1 MIRNYKCDTCNE
13 FLCKT
18 QDEDC
23 LGGYKHC
30 VVKNKRKRVSVTCSI
45 RANIMSQS
53 GIYSTYKSALLS
65 GDLKSVN
72 ATDQIQSN
80 NVLR

>member
-1 MIRNYKCDTCNE
+1 MIHHVTSFSVIRKMKI
-13 FLCKT
+13 F
-18 QDEDC
+18 
-23 LGGYKHC
+23 LGGYKHS
-30 VVKNKRKRVSVTCSI
+30 VVKNKRKRVSVTCSL

-53 GIYSTYKSALLS
+53 GIYSTDKSALSS